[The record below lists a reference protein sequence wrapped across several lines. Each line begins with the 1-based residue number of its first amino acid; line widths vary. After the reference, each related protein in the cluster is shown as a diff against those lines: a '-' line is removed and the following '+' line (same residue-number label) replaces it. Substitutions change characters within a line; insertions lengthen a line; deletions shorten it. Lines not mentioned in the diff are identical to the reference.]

1 MKILLLEDD
10 GEIGAWVSGGLVRS
24 GHVVDWLKSGRDALV
39 AATTHDYD
47 VLVLDR
53 MVPELDGLSVLKAL
67 RAAKIGTPALILTAL
82 GDVDDRVEGLRSG
95 ADDYLRKPFAF
106 SELEA
111 RIEVLVRRQGTLQPQ
126 PQPCER
132 CLQIMRGIAGKLS
145 HLAHEDFQLRGGVI
159 HPVSKLVQM
168 LANLIENSI
177 RHTPEGTVLTLIA
190 SARELGLSDTGPG
203 IPPEEYDNVTRPMYR
218 LDKSRGS
225 ESAGLGLALVKTIA
239 EIHGAELVLSENA
252 ATGAPGLFVRAVFP
266 E

>member
-39 AATTHDYD
+39 AATTHEYD

-111 RIEVLVRRQGTLQPQ
+111 RIEALGRRPATSQVADTSVLEAGDIRLDLYRQKCRRQDRDVDLNAKEFRLLETF
-126 PQPCER
+126 
-132 CLQIMRGIAGKLS
+132 MRSKGRVLTRNMLLEKVWDLNFDPTTS
-145 HLAHEDFQLRGGVI
+145 VVETHVSRLRGKIEKPFGDTVI
-159 HPVSKLVQM
+159 RT
-168 LANLIENSI
+168 I
-177 RHTPEGTVLTLIA
+177 RG
-190 SARELGLSDTGPG
+190 
-203 IPPEEYDNVTRPMYR
+203 
-218 LDKSRGS
+218 
-225 ESAGLGLALVKTIA
+225 AGY
-239 EIHGAELVLSENA
+239 
-252 ATGAPGLFVRAVFP
+252 VFEP
-266 E
+266 